1 MNKLLDL
8 NKLKILLLLLFI
20 DQFLAQEILPIE
32 IPLLGEASE
41 RNLEMSGLAWYKDN
55 LILMPQY
62 VNESSPAFYFLTK
75 SSLRNWLNGDRREP
89 LTPQRIDVVMPD
101 YDNLIKGYQGF
112 EAICFNGK
120 DAYLTMESKFND
132 KMKSFVVKGKI
143 NMKNKS
149 LKIEKDDLKEI
160 PLALNMKNMGYESIL
175 KYKNNLMILFEAN
188 GVNVNSNPNASFYNF
203 SLKRKKSAPF
213 PNIEYRIT
221 DVTEVDNQNKFWALN
236 FFWPG
241 EKKLLKPGSDIFL
254 KDLSNTN
261 SHQEFDHVERLIEFK
276 IDGKNISRT
285 NSLPIYLKLN
295 KTSRNWEGLVRMD
308 KNGFLLI
315 VDEYPRTIL
324 AYINQ
329 PK

>member
-8 NKLKILLLLLFI
+8 NKLKILILLLFI

-62 VNESSPAFYFLTK
+62 VNESTPAFYFLTK

-132 KMKSFVVKGKI
+132 KMKSFIVKGKI

-149 LKIEKDDLKEI
+149 LEIEKDDYSFSEI
-160 PLALNMKNMGYESIL
+160 ARIVESNDAKILSSTLNNGE
-175 KYKNNLMILFEAN
+175 NNKIE
-188 GVNVNSNPNASFYNF
+188 V
-203 SLKRKKSAPF
+203 SLK
-213 PNIEYRIT
+213 I
-221 DVTEVDNQNKFWALN
+221 NK
-236 FFWPG
+236 
-241 EKKLLKPGSDIFL
+241 
-254 KDLSNTN
+254 
-261 SHQEFDHVERLIEFK
+261 R
-276 IDGKNISRT
+276 
-285 NSLPIYLKLN
+285 
-295 KTSRNWEGLVRMD
+295 
-308 KNGFLLI
+308 
-315 VDEYPRTIL
+315 
-324 AYINQ
+324 
-329 PK
+329 